1 MLDMLRRALPSPV
14 DDRGEHG
21 VARGAPLLSARDP
34 QRFRAMVASA
44 AITPTSPVPL
54 VDKRSRWQLHST
66 LDHHDIMR
74 QQRTDMA
81 WTAPTTQL

>member
-1 MLDMLRRALPSPV
+1 MVKREV
-14 DDRGEHG
+14 
-21 VARGAPLLSARDP
+21 PLLSAREM
-34 QRFRAMVASA
+34 QRFRAMAASA
-44 AITPTSPVPL
+44 AIMPTSPVPL
-54 VDKRSRWQLHST
+54 VDKRSCWQLHSA